1 MDVETR
7 KLDKKATAA
16 IVDAL
21 LETYKNDSGTNFI
34 EVTNLPFQEKVIEI
48 LDMLRELLFPGYT
61 GRERVTTGNLEFVVG
76 DLLCKVND
84 ELTDQVE
91 RAYRHAC
98 RIKKCEDCDC
108 RKKAEDAVYHLLC
121 QLPHIRE
128 ILKTD
133 VAAAYAGD
141 PAAKSYEEVV
151 LSYPGLAAIATHRIA
166 HELYLKEVPL
176 IPRMM
181 SEWAHRLTG
190 IDIHPGATIGER
202 FFIDHGTGVVIGET
216 AIIGRNV
223 RLYQGVTLGAL
234 RFKTD
239 KQGRLIKG
247 GKRHPTVG
255 DDVVISAEATI
266 LGDITIGNG
275 AVIGSNTWVQDDVPA
290 GVTVKMENPELKI
303 AGRAAVKN
311 HLRDAKH

>member
-1 MDVETR
+1 METR
-7 KLDKKATAA
+7 RLDKKATEA
-16 IVDAL
+16 IVDSL

-61 GRERVTTGNLEFVVG
+61 GRERVTTSNLEFVVG

-84 ELTDQVE
+84 ELTEQVE
-91 RAYRHAC
+91 RAFRHAC

-108 RKKAEDAVYHLLC
+108 RKKAEDAVYHLLGE
-121 QLPHIRE
+121 LPRIRE

-133 VAAAYAGD
+133 VAAAYDGD

-166 HELYLKEVPL
+166 HELYLQDVPL

-181 SEWAHRLTG
+181 SEWAHKLTG

-239 KQGRLIKG
+239 KNGRLIKG
-247 GKRHPTVG
+247 GKRHPTVE

-266 LGDITIGNG
+266 LGDITIGKG
-275 AVIGSNTWVQDDVPA
+275 AVIGSNTWVQDDVQA

-303 AGRAAVKN
+303 AGRGAIKN

>member
-1 MDVETR
+1 VETR
-7 KLDKKATAA
+7 KLDHDKAAGL
-16 IVDAL
+16 VKAL
-21 LETYKNDSGTNFI
+21 LETYKNDTGTNFI
-34 EVTNLPFQEKVIEI
+34 EVSNLPFHEKVIEI
-48 LDMLRELLFPGYT
+48 LDMIRELLFPGYT
-61 GRERVTTGNLEFVVG
+61 GKLTVTTSNLEYIVG

-84 ELTDQVE
+84 ELTEQVE

-108 RKKAEDAVYHLLC
+108 RKKAEDAVYQLLS
-121 QLPHIRE
+121 QLPRIRE
-128 ILKTD
+128 LLKTD
-133 VAAAYAGD
+133 VAAAFDGD
-141 PAAKSYEEVV
+141 PAAKSYEEIV
-151 LSYPGLAAIATHRIA
+151 LSYPGLVAVSTLRIA
-166 HELYLKEVPL
+166 HELYLQDVPL

-216 AIIGRNV
+216 TIIGRNV

-239 KQGRLIKG
+239 EQGRLVKG
-247 GKRHPTVG
+247 GKRHPTVE
-255 DDVVISAEATI
+255 DDVVISAEATV
-266 LGDITIGNG
+266 LGDITIGKG
-275 AVIGSNTWVQDDVPA
+275 AVIGSNTWVQDNVPP

-303 AGRAAVKN
+303 REKKNVKN
-311 HLRDAKH
+311 HLKDAKS

>member
-1 MDVETR
+1 VETR
-7 KLDKKATAA
+7 RLDKKATEA
-16 IVDAL
+16 IVDSL

-61 GRERVTTGNLEFVVG
+61 GRERVTTSNLEFVVG

-84 ELTDQVE
+84 ELTEQVE
-91 RAYRHAC
+91 RAFRHAC

-108 RKKAEDAVYHLLC
+108 RKKAEDAVYHLLGE
-121 QLPHIRE
+121 LPRIRE

-133 VAAAYAGD
+133 VAAAYDGD

-166 HELYLKEVPL
+166 HELYLQDVPL

-181 SEWAHRLTG
+181 SEWAHKLTG

-239 KQGRLIKG
+239 KNGRLIKG
-247 GKRHPTVG
+247 GKRHPTVE

-266 LGDITIGNG
+266 LGDITIGKG
-275 AVIGSNTWVQDDVPA
+275 AVIGSNTWVQDDVQA

-303 AGRAAVKN
+303 AGRGAIKN